1 MNSPTSLSNIKPF
14 LPIKGVYLDADVM
27 QTERFGRWFWEDS
40 TDSAILKVMALPD
53 EVINAAASRLFKK
66 MTIGFGIWNLGLSEV
81 EMKVIAG
88 AIFNDP
94 WAVIPQ
100 GKTTITLRRLYLQAT
115 ARTSLERRQ
124 DKAVRKA
131 VEMFT

>member
-27 QTERFGRWFWEDS
+27 QTKRFGRWFWEDS

-66 MTIGFGIWNLGLSEV
+66 MTIGFGIWNLGL
-81 EMKVIAG
+81 
-88 AIFNDP
+88 
-94 WAVIPQ
+94 
-100 GKTTITLRRLYLQAT
+100 YLQAT